1 MRTPI
6 RYLLEQSDETLT
18 THSGLA
24 LVGLLLSKTKLQ
36 KRLDRLLLP
45 DRGEPDISNFDV
57 ASSYLGLLCQG
68 KSDFDHIEPFRR
80 DDFFSQSLGIETVPS
95 SPTLRQRLNIGGVT
109 GWGKVVIEESVK
121 LLGTLRAQVTPCLR
135 KLVPLDLDVTPFDNS
150 GTKKEGVSHTY
161 KGMDGYSPIFAY
173 LGEEGYGVNVELREG
188 KEHSQ
193 NGTPLFLEKAI
204 ENARRVTDSN
214 LLIRMDSGFDSLDNI
229 KVCIKKQSDY
239 IIKRNLRKESKEG
252 WLMIAQRHGYWIEE
266 RTGKTVYRGD
276 IFEKR
281 GLKEPLRLVF
291 EVIKRTIDAKGQ
303 FLLLPDLEVAT
314 YYTSLPDAPEVII
327 RQYQNHATS
336 EQFHSEIKSEL
347 DLERLPSGKFE
358 TNNLVLHFGLAAYNI
373 LRFIGQESLKTVDS
387 PLRKKAQR
395 RRIRTVIQNL
405 ITLASRLVYHARRY
419 KLSFGRY
426 SPWFL
431 TFRRIYISLNTT

>member
-1 MRTPI
+1 MRNPI

-24 LVGLLLSKTKLQ
+24 LVGLMLSKTELK
-36 KRLDRLLLP
+36 KRLNRLLLP
-45 DRGEPDISNFDV
+45 DRGQPDISNFDV
-57 ASSYLGLLCQG
+57 AASYLGLLCQG
-68 KSDFDHIEPFRR
+68 KSDFDHIEPFRK
-80 DDFFSQSLGIETVPS
+80 DTFFSQSLGIETVPS
-95 SPTLRQRLNIGGVT
+95 SSTLRQRLNIGGMT
-109 GWGKVVIEESVK
+109 SWAEVITNESVK
-121 LLGTLRAQVTPCLR
+121 LLGTLKVRLTPCLR
-135 KLVPLDLDVTPFDNS
+135 ELVPLDIDVTPFDNS
-150 GTKKEGVSHTY
+150 GTKKEGVSYTY
-161 KGMDGYSPIFAY
+161 KGVDGYAPIFAY

-193 NGTPLFLEKAI
+193 NSTPSFLEKAI
-204 ENARRVTDSN
+204 ENARQVTDAK
-214 LLIRMDSGFDSLDNI
+214 LLVRMDSGFDSLDNI
-229 KVCIKKQSDY
+229 KICIKKESNY
-239 IIKRNLRKESKEG
+239 VIKRNLRKESKEG

-266 RTGKTVYRGD
+266 RPGKIVYRGE
-276 IFEKR
+276 IFDKR
-281 GLKEPLRLVF
+281 GLAEPLRLVF

-303 FLLLPDLEVAT
+303 ILLIPDLEVDT
-314 YYTSLPDAPEVII
+314 YYTALPDAPEVII
-327 RQYQNHATS
+327 RQYHNHATS

-358 TNNLVLHFGLAAYNI
+358 TNNLVLHLGLAAYNI
-373 LRFIGQESLKTVDS
+373 LRFIGQESLKTADS

-405 ITLASRLVYHARRY
+405 ITLASRLVYHARRF
-419 KLSFGRY
+419 KLSFGRH